1 MSLNAVSL
9 FAGVGGIDL
18 ALHQAGIP
26 TVAAVEIDNAARG
39 VLAHRFPQTTLYT
52 DVTKVEPDDLLA
64 AGFVPRDGILTGG
77 FPCQDLSVAG
87 ARAGLAGARSGLF
100 WHIVRLAEA
109 LQPQWLLLENVPG
122 LLSSNGGRDMGTVIG
137 ALVEC
142 GYGIAWR
149 VLDAQHFGVP
159 QRRRRVVIVGCLG
172 DNGRASSSVLA
183 LAEGGRR
190 DPASRRTPGQDIA
203 HALTARLGASGPD
216 DNAAQSGHLIAT
228 YGRNQD
234 SLYSELN
241 VSSTITD
248 PRRHVTPLVAFSKA
262 KRAQTVDDD
271 ETWTVARVSPMSN
284 ALSVGDTRA
293 TTLAVPIGFSHTAG
307 IEPQASSEVFPTV
320 MAGHGRMPAVL
331 AFDEYNQ
338 TIGPVHHTLRSAV
351 SAAGSGI
358 LGAGVRRLTPT
369 ECERLQG
376 FPDGWTA
383 QRLDPKKGVIGQAD
397 APRYKQM
404 GNAVAVPVFEW
415 VARRIVTAHEEL
427 K

>member
-1 MSLNAVSL
+1 MSINAVSL

-18 ALHQAGIP
+18 ALHNAGIP
-26 TVAAVEIDNAARG
+26 TVAAAEIDNAARG
-39 VLAHRFPQTTLYT
+39 VLAHRFPNTTLHT
-52 DVTKVEPDDLLA
+52 DVTKVEPDDLLT

-100 WHIVRLAEA
+100 WHIIRLAEA
-109 LQPQWLLLENVPG
+109 LQPRWILLENVPG

-172 DNGRASSSVLA
+172 DDGSTSSSVLA
-183 LAEGGRR
+183 FTESGRR
-190 DPASRRTPGQDIA
+190 DPAPRRTPGQEVA
-203 HALTARLGASGPD
+203 GTLGGGSGNRGWAPD
-216 DNAAQSGHLIAT
+216 
-228 YGRNQD
+228 
-234 SLYSELN
+234 
-241 VSSTITD
+241 TD
-248 PRRHVTPLVAFSKA
+248 RMTFVPFVKA
-262 KRAQTVDDD
+262 KRAQTIDDD
-271 ETWTVARVSPMSN
+271 ETWTVARVSPTLN
-284 ALSVGDTRA
+284 AFDVGDTRA
-293 TTLAVPIGFSHTAG
+293 TTLAAHRQTAFG
-307 IEPQASSEVFPTV
+307 QP
-320 MAGHGRMPAVL
+320 PA
-331 AFDEYNQ
+331 
-338 TIGPVHHTLRSAV
+338 
-351 SAAGSGI
+351 I
-358 LGAGVRRLTPT
+358 LNPAEQPPLNVRRLTPT

-383 QRLDPKKGVIGQAD
+383 QRLDPKKGVIDQAD

-415 VARRIVTAHEEL
+415 VAKRIVTAHQEL